1 MSKKLW
7 PLVAGLLILTMLLG
21 ACKSSTPTP
30 SPTPTAAPTQESEA
44 QPTPAPAGGG
54 EIALPSAPLDL
65 QPPDEAGTCEPS
77 PLPVLPVR
85 PVDETDWVRGPDDA
99 AITLLEY
106 SDFQC
111 PGCSGIEPVLEVF
124 LTDHPDI
131 RLVYRHFP
139 LSFHDKSMLTAL
151 AAEAAG
157 AQGKF
162 WEMHDLLF
170 ERAAEWKQLSQDEAR
185 AKMSDY
191 ARELGL
197 DMAQFEK
204 DMDEETY
211 KDKVERDLQEAQSVG
226 LPGTP
231 SFLFNGILFPTQE
244 LGLSYQGLES
254 FLDILDLGER
264 MYDEPPAMTV
274 DESKEYE
281 VVLHTSKGDM
291 TLKLYPQA
299 APTNV
304 NNFLFLAHEGW
315 YDNTQIFFVRDNFVA
330 LMGDPT
336 NSGIGY
342 PGYYCTGE
350 TQNGFDGAG
359 LVGILPNGQFF
370 ITLGDEAQ
378 QLSGNFALIGQVT
391 KGADVLASLTRRT
404 PGDPTAPPAD
414 MLESVEIV
422 NGD

>member
-1 MSKKLW
+1 MSKKVWLM
-7 PLVAGLLILTMLLG
+7 LAAFLTLAMILS
-21 ACKSSTPTP
+21 ACGGSTSTPEP
-30 SPTPTAAPTQESEA
+30 SPTPSTPEPTQA
-44 QPTPAPAGGG
+44 ATPAP
-54 EIALPSAPLDL
+54 SAPSGAITLPQAPLPLD
-65 QPPDEAGTCEPS
+65 PPEEEGTCEAS
-77 PLPVLPVR
+77 PLPTLPVR
-85 PVDETDWVRGPDDA
+85 PVGEDDWVRGPDDA
-99 AITLLEY
+99 AITLIEY

-124 LTDHPDI
+124 LTDHPNI

-139 LSFHDKSMLTAL
+139 LSFHDKAMLAAL
-151 AAEAAG
+151 AAESAG

-170 ERAAEWKQLSQDEAR
+170 ERAAEWKQLSPDEAR
-185 AKMSDY
+185 AKRSEY
-191 ARELGL
+191 AQELGL
-197 DMAQFEK
+197 DMDRFEK

-211 KDKVERDLQEAQSVG
+211 KPRIERDLQEAQSVG

-231 SFLFNGILFPTQE
+231 SFLFNGVLFPTQE

-274 DESKEYE
+274 DTSKSYD
-281 VVLHTSKGDM
+281 VVLHTSKGDIEM
-291 TLKLYPQA
+291 TLYPEA
-299 APTNV
+299 APVHV
-304 NNFLFLAHEGW
+304 NNFLFLAGEGW
-315 YDNTQIFFVRDNFVA
+315 YDDSQIFFVRDNFVA

-350 TQNGFDGAG
+350 TQNPFTGAG
-359 LVGILPNGQFF
+359 LVGMLPNGQFF
-370 ITLGDEAQ
+370 ITLGDDAQ

-391 KGADVLASLTRRT
+391 KGADVLASLTRRV
-404 PGDPTAPPAD
+404 PGDPSAPPAD

-422 NGD
+422 GD

>member
-1 MSKKLW
+1 MSKKVWLM
-7 PLVAGLLILTMLLG
+7 LAAFLTLAMVLS
-21 ACKSSTPTP
+21 ACGGSTPTPTP
-30 SPTPTAAPTQESEA
+30 SPTPSTSEPTQVA
-44 QPTPAPAGGG
+44 TPAPSGSSGT
-54 EIALPSAPLDL
+54 ITLPQAPLSLD
-65 QPPDEAGTCEPS
+65 PPEEEGTCEAS
-77 PLPVLPVR
+77 PLPTLPVR
-85 PVDETDWVRGPDDA
+85 PVGEDDWVRGPDDA
-99 AITLLEY
+99 AITLIEY

-139 LSFHDKSMLTAL
+139 LSFHDKAMMAAL
-151 AAEAAG
+151 AAESAG

-170 ERAAEWKQLSQDEAR
+170 ERAAEWKQLSLDEAR
-185 AKMSDY
+185 AKMSEY
-191 ARELGL
+191 AQELGL
-197 DMAQFEK
+197 DMDRFEK

-211 KDKVERDLQEAQSVG
+211 KPRIERDLQEAQSVG

-231 SFLFNGILFPTQE
+231 SFLFNGVLFPTQE

-274 DESKEYE
+274 DTSKSYD
-281 VVLHTSKGDM
+281 VVLHTSKGDIEM
-291 TLKLYPQA
+291 TLYPEA
-299 APTNV
+299 APAHV
-304 NNFLFLAHEGW
+304 NNFLFLAREGW
-315 YDNTQIFFVRDNFVA
+315 YDDSQIFFVRDNFVA

-350 TQNGFDGAG
+350 TQNPFTGAG
-359 LVGILPNGQFF
+359 LVGMLPNGQFF
-370 ITLGDEAQ
+370 ITLGDDAQ

-391 KGADVLASLTRRT
+391 KGADVLASLTRRV
-404 PGDPTAPPAD
+404 PGDPSAPPAD

-422 NGD
+422 GE